1 MRTKINHVTV
11 VTMDEQFHVYENGYV
26 VLEGNTILETGEGEG
41 PADAD
46 GTVDGKNGILMPGM
60 INTHCHIPMIPFRSL
75 GDDCP
80 DRLRR
85 FLFPLELEAMN
96 RELIGQSTRYGV
108 CELLLSGVTSV
119 LDMYYFEDQV
129 AAACEEMGIRVYV
142 GQTIIDME
150 TCDSKNTDQ
159 SLAMCEELIR
169 KWKGHERIRPVVA
182 PHATNTNPPEVLKAA
197 YELAE
202 RYDVPYT
209 LHVSEMDYELEM
221 FREKYDQ
228 TPAEFL
234 YGLGVLGERTIAA
247 HCIHMTDRDVE
258 IFPVLSAIFEGIF
271 GECPYKSPTDM
282 GVNMNGFCIMDD
294 EACREAS
301 RQEIIRRYYQAL
313 GKIVDDESA
322 RSEAYKIEL
331 IMKQAKITPNDRPV
345 VPAALSLAQT
355 IGAPA
360 AALELPDGKIV
371 LGKTKELLGAS
382 AAVLLN
388 AIKELGG
395 IDHDLDLISPE
406 SIAPIQELKVRY
418 LGSTNPRLHT
428 DEVLIALS
436 TCAATDQNARTALE
450 QLPKLRGCQ
459 VHTSVLLSDV
469 DTNIF
474 KKLGI
479 ELTCEPVQEDKK

>member
-129 AAACEEMGIRVYV
+129 AAACEEMGIRAYV

-182 PHATNTNPPEVLKAA
+182 LHATNTNPPEVLKAA

-258 IFPVLSAIFEGIF
+258 IFRETGAKISHCIGSNTKSGKGVCPLRDLKAAGVAVGVGTDGPSSGNTLDLFHQFRMIPAFQRTRYHDRSIFTARDVVAMGTIEGARVLGAEKETGSIEPGKRADLTLIETESVNMFPVYDPYSAIVYSADASNVDSVWVDGRQLVKGHRLRFADLSAERKALDGMMKEF
-271 GECPYKSPTDM
+271 
-282 GVNMNGFCIMDD
+282 
-294 EACREAS
+294 REQSVKYAD
-301 RQEIIRRYYQAL
+301 IR
-313 GKIVDDESA
+313 
-322 RSEAYKIEL
+322 
-331 IMKQAKITPNDRPV
+331 
-345 VPAALSLAQT
+345 
-355 IGAPA
+355 
-360 AALELPDGKIV
+360 
-371 LGKTKELLGAS
+371 
-382 AAVLLN
+382 
-388 AIKELGG
+388 
-395 IDHDLDLISPE
+395 
-406 SIAPIQELKVRY
+406 
-418 LGSTNPRLHT
+418 
-428 DEVLIALS
+428 
-436 TCAATDQNARTALE
+436 
-450 QLPKLRGCQ
+450 
-459 VHTSVLLSDV
+459 
-469 DTNIF
+469 
-474 KKLGI
+474 
-479 ELTCEPVQEDKK
+479 

>member
-1 MRTKINHVTV
+1 MW
-11 VTMDEQFHVYENGYV
+11 
-26 VLEGNTILETGEGEG
+26 
-41 PADAD
+41 
-46 GTVDGKNGILMPGM
+46 
-60 INTHCHIPMIPFRSL
+60 RS
-75 GDDCP
+75 
-80 DRLRR
+80 
-85 FLFPLELEAMN
+85 
-96 RELIGQSTRYGV
+96 
-108 CELLLSGVTSV
+108 
-119 LDMYYFEDQV
+119 
-129 AAACEEMGIRVYV
+129 
-142 GQTIIDME
+142 
-150 TCDSKNTDQ
+150 
-159 SLAMCEELIR
+159 SLC
-169 KWKGHERIRPVVA
+169 
-182 PHATNTNPPEVLKAA
+182 
-197 YELAE
+197 
-202 RYDVPYT
+202 
-209 LHVSEMDYELEM
+209 
-221 FREKYDQ
+221 
-228 TPAEFL
+228 
-234 YGLGVLGERTIAA
+234 
-247 HCIHMTDRDVE
+247 
-258 IFPVLSAIFEGIF
+258 LSAIFEGIF

-282 GVNMNGFCIMDD
+282 GVNMDGFCIMDD

-331 IMKQAKITPNDRPV
+331 IMKQQRSPPRTVRSFRP
-345 VPAALSLAQT
+345 PSPWPDPWALRPQPWNCLTERSSLER
-355 IGAPA
+355 PRSS
-360 AALELPDGKIV
+360 
-371 LGKTKELLGAS
+371 GAS

-450 QLPKLRGCQ
+450 QLPKLGRCQ

-479 ELTCEPVQEDKK
+479 ELTCEPVPGG

>member
-46 GTVDGKNGILMPGM
+46 GTVDGKNGILRPGM

-129 AAACEEMGIRVYV
+129 AAACEEMGIRAYV

-258 IFPVLSAIFEGIF
+258 IFRETGAKISHCIGSNTKSGKGVCPLRDLKAAGVAVGVGTDGPSSGNTLDLFHQFRMIPAFQRTRYHDRSIFTARDVVAMGTIEGARVLGAEKETGSIEPGKRADLTLIETESVNMFPVYDPYSAIVYSADASNVDSVWVDGRQLVKGHRLRFADLSAERKALDGMMKEF
-271 GECPYKSPTDM
+271 
-282 GVNMNGFCIMDD
+282 
-294 EACREAS
+294 REQSVKYAD
-301 RQEIIRRYYQAL
+301 IR
-313 GKIVDDESA
+313 
-322 RSEAYKIEL
+322 
-331 IMKQAKITPNDRPV
+331 
-345 VPAALSLAQT
+345 
-355 IGAPA
+355 
-360 AALELPDGKIV
+360 
-371 LGKTKELLGAS
+371 
-382 AAVLLN
+382 
-388 AIKELGG
+388 
-395 IDHDLDLISPE
+395 
-406 SIAPIQELKVRY
+406 
-418 LGSTNPRLHT
+418 
-428 DEVLIALS
+428 
-436 TCAATDQNARTALE
+436 
-450 QLPKLRGCQ
+450 
-459 VHTSVLLSDV
+459 
-469 DTNIF
+469 
-474 KKLGI
+474 
-479 ELTCEPVQEDKK
+479 